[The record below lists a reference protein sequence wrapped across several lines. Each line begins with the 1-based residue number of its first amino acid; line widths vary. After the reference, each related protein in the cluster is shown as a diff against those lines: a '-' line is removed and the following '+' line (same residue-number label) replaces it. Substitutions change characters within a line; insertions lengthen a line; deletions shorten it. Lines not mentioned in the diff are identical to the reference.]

1 MGVEMGNFSVVSG
14 GKVVVIRRSHPGD
27 IFTILDLLA
36 LARATMRRRGNDVQ
50 WPVGI
55 PRPVDVERDIVLG
68 QSYLVEGEGVPIAT
82 FCLQTHEEPTYA
94 SIYLGGWPH
103 ARPYATIHRLASDGR
118 HRGIGRVC
126 VDFCAARHQTLRADT
141 HPLNYHT
148 IRLLLDSGFSY
159 CGIIYLP
166 DGTPRAAYQRG

>member
-55 PRPVDVERDIVLG
+55 PRPVDVERDIMLAPMPP
-68 QSYLVEGEGVPIAT
+68 YI
-82 FCLQTHEEPTYA
+82 
-94 SIYLGGWPH
+94 GW
-103 ARPYATIHRLASDGR
+103 HRMG
-118 HRGIGRVC
+118 GIGG
-126 VDFCAARHQTLRADT
+126 
-141 HPLNYHT
+141 
-148 IRLLLDSGFSY
+148 SGGYVWIFAQHA
-159 CGIIYLP
+159 
-166 DGTPRAAYQRG
+166 TRR

>member
-1 MGVEMGNFSVVSG
+1 MGMGKFSEVSG
-14 GKVVVIRRSHPGD
+14 GGGVAIRRSFPGD

-50 WPVGI
+50 WPVGT

-68 QSYLVEGEGVPIAT
+68 QSYLVEDEGVAVAT
-82 FCLQTHEEPTYA
+82 FCLQLHKEPTYA
-94 SIYLGGWPH
+94 SIYMGDWPH
-103 ARPYATIHRLASDGR
+103 ARPYATIHRLASDGQ
-118 HRGIGRVC
+118 HPGIGRVC

-148 IRLLLDSGFSY
+148 IRLLLESGFRY